1 MRKGESLDASG
12 LRERVAVVGVGN
24 ILMADEAIGV
34 EIVNALAK
42 QPLPPNVETFDA
54 GTAFDQIAYELAH
67 FDRVIIVDAVR
78 GGGEPGSVY
87 RFRPEDV
94 ESPDCSGSA
103 CMSLHQMGVLE
114 SLRLL
119 KLTGTELP
127 TVTILGV
134 EPARIEFADGLSDRL
149 RRQMP
154 AVIQALR
161 DEIARVSAT
170 VSGRDGEIHS

>member
-1 MRKGESLDASG
+1 
-12 LRERVAVVGVGN
+12 
-24 ILMADEAIGV
+24 
-34 EIVNALAK
+34 
-42 QPLPPNVETFDA
+42 
-54 GTAFDQIAYELAH
+54 
-67 FDRVIIVDAVR
+67 
-78 GGGEPGSVY
+78 
-87 RFRPEDV
+87 
-94 ESPDCSGSA
+94 
-103 CMSLHQMGVLE
+103 MGVLE